1 MYSLRQLG
9 IVAFALA
16 VVVGVS
22 ACQKKQTETSS
33 STTDTTMSAESPY
46 PVEETPPAAQT
57 TPPAENPPAT
67 SGGSKSTTTHTT
79 KGTKGSSSSST
90 ASTKTTVSIPSGT
103 TMDLVMVSDQST
115 KTSNIGDAIQAKLAS
130 PLVVGGKVVANEG
143 ALVSGK
149 ISDLKRASHAK
160 DAEGRAFLKFDFNS
174 IETVDGSKSLN
185 ATVTSSEGKEL
196 EAKSTSTRDKLL
208 IGGGT
213 VAGAVIGKVA
223 GGSTK
228 STIIGAIGGAA
239 VGAGVVA
246 ASKGHELEVPAGA
259 QVVLKTEDPIT
270 VVMAK

>member
-22 ACQKKQTETSS
+22 ACQKKQAETTS

-67 SGGSKSTTTHTT
+67 GGSRSTTTHTT
-79 KGTKGSSSSST
+79 KGTRGTSSSGT
-90 ASTKTTVSIPSGT
+90 ASSRMTVSIPTGT
-103 TMDLVMVSDQST
+103 TMDLVMVSDAST

-130 PLVVGGKVVANEG
+130 PLVVDGKVVAEEG

-174 IETVDGSKSLN
+174 IETVGGSKSLN

-228 STIIGAIGGAA
+228 STILGALGGAA

-259 QVVLKTEDPIT
+259 KVVLKTEDPIT
-270 VVMAK
+270 VVMK

>member
-1 MYSLRQLG
+1 MDSLRRLG
-9 IVAFALA
+9 IVAFSLA

-22 ACQKKQTETSS
+22 ACQKKQTETSTS
-33 STTDTTMSAESPY
+33 ASDTTMSAESPY
-46 PVEETPPAAQT
+46 PVEETPPAATT

-67 SGGSKSTTTHTT
+67 SGTRTTTHTT
-79 KGTKGSSSSST
+79 TPKTTHSSGTTT
-90 ASTKTTVSIPSGT
+90 ASKVTVHIPVGT
-103 TMDLVMVSDQST
+103 TMDLVMVTDAST
-115 KTSNIGDAIQAKLAS
+115 KTANIGDPIEAKLAA
-130 PLVVGGKVVANEG
+130 PLVVDGKVVAEEG
-143 ALVSGK
+143 SVVRGK

-160 DAEGRAFLKFDFNS
+160 DQEGRAFLKYDFTS
-174 IETVDGSKSLN
+174 IETVGGTKSLN

-239 VGAGVVA
+239 VGAGAVA
-246 ASKGHELEVPAGA
+246 ASKGHELEIPAGSK
-259 QVVLKTEDPIT
+259 VVLKTEEPIT
-270 VVMAK
+270 VMMAK